1 MSRLHIFQKVA
12 NVVVY
17 LFFLGATV
25 YSVTGPKPDP
35 KIILQ
40 YETYITPA
48 AWVFYIWSLVHL
60 LLGGFVIY
68 QWFEPAHEVAVH
80 GVGWHFVISSVLNA
94 VWLSL
99 WHKGHLVLAL
109 IAILFTASSISFV
122 FYNLEKNYPSTN
134 WWDRIFVHAPF
145 SLWHGLIV
153 FVATLNAFAAF
164 TSTQENGPDTLH
176 ITLAIFGLVFLTS
189 TAIGYVEYKGAKGD
203 VTGALVIAIGLFG
216 VFDHQ
221 TDAVIHWAA
230 LAAGI
235 ITVLYPTRP
244 YIFKLLGRSSDSGE
258 NAPLLG

>member
-25 YSVTGPKPDP
+25 YSVAGPKPDP

-48 AWVFYIWSLVHL
+48 AWVFYIWSLIHL

-80 GVGWHFVISSVLNA
+80 GVGWHFVISTVLNA

-122 FYNLEKNYPSTN
+122 FYNLEKNYPSSN
-134 WWDRIFVHAPF
+134 WWDRILVHAPF
-145 SLWHGLIV
+145 SLWHGLII
-153 FVATLNAFAAF
+153 FIATLNAFAAF
-164 TSTQENGPDTLH
+164 TSTQEHGPDTLH

-203 VTGALVIAIGLFG
+203 ITGALVIAIGLFA

-221 TDAVIHWAA
+221 TNPVIHWSA

-235 ITVLYPTRP
+235 ITALYPARP
-244 YIFKLLGRSSDSGE
+244 YIFRLLGRSSDSGE